1 MRDED
6 GYRLETENEQL
17 REEVWGL
24 WEMIEKFPSIL
35 EVTDTGNV
43 PSAKEH
49 VTAMRIW
56 HKQIKEQILHTNA
69 SWLRE
74 RHFGEKNDG

>member
-6 GYRLETENEQL
+6 GYRLETENEQM

-24 WEMIEKFPSIL
+24 WGMIEKFPYIL
-35 EVTDTGNV
+35 EVTNTGNV
-43 PSAKEH
+43 PSDKEH
-49 VTAMRIW
+49 VTAMRVW
-56 HKQIKEQILHTNA
+56 HKQIKEQILNTNA